1 MDTQI
6 KLPIRVG
13 LSDTTFR
20 AQTVQSLAAFRQ
32 EWQQLMEGESLLAV
46 QTPVGLILADI
57 AEKLGL
63 SPQERC
69 EFLGDGLAREVDL
82 FMQDRVRLAQ

>member
-1 MDTQI
+1 
-6 KLPIRVG
+6 
-13 LSDTTFR
+13 
-20 AQTVQSLAAFRQ
+20 VQSLAAFRQ